1 MAAWVYILRCV
12 DKSYYTGCTTNI
24 DQRFYEHQAG
34 VFPGY
39 TSSRRPVELVWL
51 EEFPDINQAIDV
63 ERQLKGWSRK
73 KKEALIQGDFN
84 LLHELAQSKEMVAR
98 RTKRIMP

>member
-1 MAAWVYILRCV
+1 MAARVYILRCA
-12 DKSYYTGCTTNI
+12 DRSYYTGCTTNI
-24 DQRFYEHQAG
+24 DQRIYEHNAG

-51 EEFPDINQAIDV
+51 EEFGDTNQAIDV

-73 KKEALIQGDFN
+73 KKEALMKGDFAMI
-84 LLHELAQSKEMVAR
+84 HELAQSKEMVKR
-98 RTKRIMP
+98 R